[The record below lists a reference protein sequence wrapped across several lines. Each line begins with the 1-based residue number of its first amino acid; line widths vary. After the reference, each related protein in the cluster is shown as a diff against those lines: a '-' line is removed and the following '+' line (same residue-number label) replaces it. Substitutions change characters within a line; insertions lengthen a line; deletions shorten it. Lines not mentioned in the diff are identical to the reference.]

1 MSKMKTTI
9 YIYGGTV
16 TSGSVEVFYMGI
28 GSGFI
33 SSAEIG
39 PKRNYSLLGNYTNFI
54 KGLNISF

>member
-1 MSKMKTTI
+1 
-9 YIYGGTV
+9 
-16 TSGSVEVFYMGI
+16 MGI

-39 PKRNYSLLGNYTNFI
+39 PKGNYSLLGNYTNFI